1 MSAELDQN
9 SDGSAN
15 IVYNSQRGVPWHQLG
30 TPSDG
35 LMTAAEAL
43 QKSGLD
49 NDVEKTPVFM
59 EVNGEKI
66 EVPDRFATWQ
76 PHPET
81 GRPRVLGVVGGSYRV
96 IQNKKL
102 FSTLDDLVD
111 SGEAKY
117 DTAGQLRDGKV
128 VFVTMVLPEGVM
140 IGGRDRHDLYLNAS
154 TSHDGSMRCS
164 TRIDPVRQVCMN
176 TVRLSLASAVHDFS
190 VYHTENAEVN
200 IAQMREELRLTFAY
214 VDEFK
219 RIGDRLADQEF
230 TDSQFE
236 RLIDELYGPTG
247 KPETITENQRL
258 RHDERKARFFDVF
271 KIADTQAN
279 IRGTAWAGLQ
289 TVIEIEDWLQPL
301 KPTRGQTPAMARAER
316 TLSSAKAQEKKDRAF
331 KIITRMVNA
340 GK

>member
-15 IVYNSQRGVPWHQLG
+15 IVYNSRRGVPWHQLG

-117 DTAGQLRDGKV
+117 DTAG
-128 VFVTMVLPEGVM
+128 
-140 IGGRDRHDLYLNAS
+140 
-154 TSHDGSMRCS
+154 
-164 TRIDPVRQVCMN
+164 

-301 KPTRGQTPAMARAER
+301 KPTRGQPPAMARAER
-316 TLSSAKAQEKKDRAF
+316 TLSSAIAQGKKDRAF